1 MDMQGR
7 RLGEG
12 NVSSKKGM
20 SAMQKSG
27 EELDV

>member
-12 NVSSKKGM
+12 NVNSKKGT
-20 SAMQKSG
+20 SAMRKSG